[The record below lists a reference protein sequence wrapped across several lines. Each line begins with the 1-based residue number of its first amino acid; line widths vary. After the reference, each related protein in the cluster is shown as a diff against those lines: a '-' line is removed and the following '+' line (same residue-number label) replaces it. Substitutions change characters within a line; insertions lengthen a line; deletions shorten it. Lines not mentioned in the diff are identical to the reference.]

1 MCSFV
6 LWIITIFGDLKEEL
20 AGVYPTI
27 GFVFCLLGFLWPF
40 NAAGDAAAGAL
51 KDVDSAD
58 ILHERRVGC
67 PQRQNEVSL
76 ANIAWLFL

>member
-1 MCSFV
+1 MVEPCEP
-6 LWIITIFGDLKEEL
+6 I
-20 AGVYPTI
+20 TI
-27 GFVFCLLGFLWPF
+27 GFVFCLLGFLWLL

-67 PQRQNEVSL
+67 PQR
-76 ANIAWLFL
+76 